1 MAGIIRFNELTQQLV
16 VYATDRANRPMQ
28 KEESRTPKTDD
39 LPVRDV
45 RCPFCPG
52 NEGQIPEILYET
64 SDKNGEWRTRAV
76 LNKYPALTYEKQIED
91 YKTGIYTSVTA
102 CGRNEV
108 IIESPIHNI
117 DITQMPQ
124 EHVEQIIETYVKRY
138 KFIYENYK
146 EIQNIIIFRNHGAD
160 SGTSLVHPHS
170 QIAGIAFT
178 PKYITDKETAAKNH
192 YEKQNHC
199 LICDMVEYETQEN
212 ERMVYQNK
220 AFYCFVPFAAEVP
233 FEIWIAPKAHEGE
246 FLNLGDKDQI
256 ELADALKT
264 SLTRLTIR
272 INDPDYNYVIYSGS
286 RGEKTRGHLHWYL
299 RIRPRTEK
307 TAGFEIGTGVH
318 INPNLPESDAKI
330 LRGEASILPDR

>member
-1 MAGIIRFNELTQQLV
+1 MRFNNLTQQWV

-52 NEGQIPEILYET
+52 NEEQIPEILYET
-64 SDKNGEWRTRAV
+64 KNGKNDQWGTRAV
-76 LNKYPALTYEKQIED
+76 LNKYPALTDEKEIEEYE
-91 YKTGIYTSVTA
+91 TGIYRSVTA
-102 CGRNEV
+102 YGRNEV
-108 IIESPIHNI
+108 IIESPLHNI

-124 EHVEQIIETYVKRY
+124 EQVEQIIDAYLKRY
-138 KFIYENYK
+138 KYFYENYSD
-146 EIQNIIIFRNHGAD
+146 IQNIIIFRNHGMA
-160 SGTSLVHPHS
+160 SGTSLIHPHS

-178 PKYITDKETAAKNH
+178 PKYITDKENAAKNYYQKNKRCLMCDILK
-192 YEKQNHC
+192 YEMK
-199 LICDMVEYETQEN
+199 EN

-233 FEIWIAPKAHEGE
+233 FEIWITPKAHQGD
-246 FLNLGDKDQI
+246 FQNLGSKDCSD
-256 ELADALKT
+256 LADALKT
-264 SLTRLTIR
+264 SLTRLTIK

-286 RGEKTRGHLHWYL
+286 REANKGRHLHWYV
-299 RIRPRTEK
+299 RIRPRTV
-307 TAGFEIGTGVH
+307 TLAGFEIGTGVH

-330 LRGEASILPDR
+330 LRGEASVLPD